1 MSVLVVPV
9 LFCHSRGLL
18 SGNPERTQRKD
29 WIPVFTGMAKWG
41 TRMTIEGYF
50 QVRMK
55 SEKKEKPKKPIKTER
70 RISSGGVVFRKSN
83 KGIEV
88 ALIEVESSKGK
99 VWSLPKGLKE
109 QDENLAKTAHREVRE
124 ETGLDGRIIGK
135 IDDIHYFYSEKNPEG
150 TKRFFKIVYFFL
162 MAYTGGDVVNHDK
175 EVVDCKWFPIDEAIE
190 IIAYKDEQE
199 ILEKAREI
207 IGDAG

>member
-1 MSVLVVPV
+1 MKAK
-9 LFCHSRGLL
+9 
-18 SGNPERTQRKD
+18 TKD
-29 WIPVFTGMAKWG
+29 KA
-41 TRMTIEGYF
+41 
-50 QVRMK
+50 
-55 SEKKEKPKKPIKTER
+55 IKTER
-70 RISSGGVVFRKSN
+70 RISSGGVIFRRSHG
-83 KGIEV
+83 GIEV

-109 QDENLAKTAHREVRE
+109 QGENLARTAHREVRE

-162 MAYTGGDVVNHDK
+162 MEYAGGDVVNHDK
-175 EVVDCKWFPIDEAIE
+175 EVVDCRWFPIDEAIR

-207 IGDAG
+207 IWDAG